1 MQKIMPN
8 QFTHRFLDPSE
19 GLPAQENISAVFLV
33 AFKDGKI
40 LAAQNERGWD
50 IPGGHLEGSED
61 CLTALKRE
69 VLEEA
74 GTEVSDAM
82 QYAVLTSSTSLKVM
96 VFFASSA
103 INLVEFVPSKDALSR
118 ELLDQEELLRRYY
131 GDKELLRS
139 LIEGARKKLGLQ

>member
-1 MQKIMPN
+1 MTNK
-8 QFTHRFLDPSE
+8 FAHRFMDPRE
-19 GLPAQENISAVFLV
+19 VLPAQENISAVFLV

-40 LAAQNERGWD
+40 LAAQNKRGWD
-50 IPGGHLEGSED
+50 IPGGHLEGDED

-74 GTEVSDAM
+74 GAEVSDVVP
-82 QYAVLTSSTSLKVM
+82 YAVLTSSTSLKVM
-96 VFFASSA
+96 VFFASNS
-103 INLVEFVPSKDALSR
+103 INLIEFVPSKDALNR
-118 ELLDQEELLRRYY
+118 VLLDQEELLRRYY

>member
-1 MQKIMPN
+1 MTNK
-8 QFTHRFLDPSE
+8 FTHRFLDLNE

-50 IPGGHLEGSED
+50 IPGGHLEGDED
-61 CLTALKRE
+61 CLAALKRE

-74 GTEVSDAM
+74 GAEVSEAIP
-82 QYAVLTSSTSLKVM
+82 YAVLTSSTSLKVM
-96 VFFASSA
+96 VFFTSNT
-103 INLVEFVPSKDALSR
+103 INLVEFVPSKDALNR
-118 ELLDQEELLRRYY
+118 DLLDQEELLRRYY

-139 LIEGARKKLGLQ
+139 LIEGTRKRLGLQ